1 MKYSLPEDHGIS
13 EELITK
19 LIPRD
24 PNGDICITDI
34 QFLALQHGV
43 ARGESAFIISP
54 TSTGKTNIAFWAI
67 SNSIDKQCPAVYL
80 VTHRALAEQKF
91 QEIKTFINEC
101 YGKHLSLSVVLA
113 TGDHIIDSE
122 NQPTN
127 APLNAD
133 ILIATYEKYLSIVSS
148 SKIPTNSSSTTVICD
163 EIQLLG
169 DNNRGASV
177 ELLLTLLRAV
187 GWRQFIGLS
196 AVIEDCDAK
205 DISNWLDISLVTEKN
220 REKHLSYECWSNTE
234 ITILNTKT
242 PEYINERKIPIHL
255 DVTEP
260 LAIIN
265 YLIED
270 DGDNKPIIV
279 FCMKKQDT
287 STLASSYIERY
298 KNPATI
304 SNKFELLP
312 DTTAARKLSI
322 CLDNRVA
329 FHNADLTDD
338 ERLIVEMSLKG
349 GLIDVIFA
357 TSTLASGVNF
367 PIGTTLFHSWKRWD
381 KNVRDRIAISP
392 SEFHNMAG
400 RSGRMGTEHKSG
412 RVVFFAFNKSEK
424 IDSRQYFQLNKIPK
438 ISPQIS
444 PSQFKPIVLKLVS
457 SGLCKNRKAIIKTIC
472 STFSGQ
478 REEDRNLRSYKTWDG
493 KIHAA
498 IDYLCDEGLLIESN
512 LEHISASDIGSAV
525 SFSGLIPDTGVYLL
539 SFIKNNIREIHQ
551 KLPSINN
558 NGHLDKV
565 AFHIFYSCFSS
576 PEFFDT
582 PISSPTRFLPYQLEN
597 IQSCTTEHLFTC
609 ELNNS
614 HVNHMAANAAY
625 LAIKWIQGESITKI
639 EKIVDGISAGV
650 FRDLINNL
658 NWILNGLSAI
668 LSSISDSKIKNSH
681 SALHHIDEQD
691 LIMLKQLP
699 RVITRLTFRLY
710 EGLPDQALW
719 LKNIEEVND
728 QFTLSRHEISYLIE
742 HNLITPE
749 RVSDGSGDAD
759 YIRLHA
765 FSKIKNKHQKANW
778 LRDTCKEW
786 KHLQRAKAASRHIKK
801 SALLDLGADFKRYYS
816 SLGTD
821 FEDAFENLLNKVKI
835 KTEKLDKRGNFG
847 APDFLI
853 LIENLQ
859 PIVIELKTKKG
870 NGLVDYNNATE
881 VLAASEIYDFKNNPC
896 VTLCNPG
903 VDPSIPNLI
912 ITCGR
917 LCIVESNDFGEA
929 LLRVASNNLSL
940 ESFWKWLTT
949 PGQALTRDLPTY

>member
-1 MKYSLPEDHGIS
+1 MKYSLPENHGIS
-13 EELITK
+13 EDLISK
-19 LIPRD
+19 LIPKD
-24 PNGDICITDI
+24 PSGDICITDI

-67 SNSIDKQCPAVYL
+67 SNSIDKKCPAVYL

-91 QEIKTFINEC
+91 QEIKAFVTDC
-101 YGKHLSLSVVLA
+101 YGEHLSLSVVLA

-122 NQPTN
+122 NLPTN

-133 ILIATYEKYLSIVSS
+133 ILIATYEKYLSIISS
-148 SKIPTNSSSTTVICD
+148 SKIPKNISSTTVICD

-169 DNNRGASV
+169 DNNRGANV
-177 ELLLTLLRAV
+177 ELLLTLLRSV

-196 AVIEDCDAK
+196 AVIEERDAQ

-220 REKHLSYECWSNTE
+220 REKHLNYECWSNTG
-234 ITILNTKT
+234 ITILNTKA
-242 PEYINERKIPIHL
+242 PEYINEKKIPRHL

-260 LAIIN
+260 LTIIN
-265 YLIED
+265 HLVED

-287 STLASSYIERY
+287 SMLASSYVERY
-298 KNPATI
+298 KNPDTI

-312 DTTAARKLSI
+312 DTAAAKKLSV

-338 ERLIVEMSLKG
+338 ERLIVERNLKE

-367 PIGTTLFHSWKRWD
+367 PIGTTLFYSWKRWD

-412 RVVFFAFNKSEK
+412 RVVFFAANRAELIESK
-424 IDSRQYFQLNKIPK
+424 QYLQLNKIPP

-444 PSQFKPIVLKLVS
+444 PSQFKQIVLKLVS
-457 SGLCKNRKAIIKTIC
+457 SGLCKNRKEIIDTIC
-472 STFSGQ
+472 STFSGK
-478 REEDRNLRSYKTWDG
+478 REEDRNLRSYKTWSE
-493 KIHAA
+493 KIHIA
-498 IDYLCDEGLLIESN
+498 IDYLCDEGLLTEKNREYLSPS
-512 LEHISASDIGSAV
+512 EIGSAV
-525 SFSGLIPDTGVYLL
+525 SFSGLLPDTGVYLL
-539 SFIKNNIREIHQ
+539 SFIRNNINEIHQ
-551 KLPSINN
+551 KLPSINKE
-558 NGHLDKV
+558 GALDKLALQV
-565 AFHIFYSCFSS
+565 FYYCFSS
-576 PEFFDT
+576 PEFFEMPT
-582 PISSPTRFLPYQLEN
+582 SLPTRFLPYQLDST
-597 IQSCTTEHLFTC
+597 QLCTTSSLRN
-609 ELNNS
+609 ELNNNS
-614 HVNHMAANAAY
+614 VNHIAANASF
-625 LAIKWIQGESITKI
+625 LAIKWIEGESITKI

-658 NWILNGLSAI
+658 NWVLNGLSAI
-668 LSSISDSKIKNSH
+668 LSSISDSKTISPH
-681 SALHHIDEQD
+681 SILKHINEQD
-691 LIMLKQLP
+691 LAMIKQLP

-719 LKNIEEVND
+719 LKSIEDVSD
-728 QFTLSRHEISYLIE
+728 QFTLNRHEISYLIE

-749 RVSDGSGDAD
+749 RVSDGSRDAD
-759 YIRLHA
+759 NIRLHA
-765 FSKIKNKHQKANW
+765 FSKVKNKHQKANW

-786 KHLQRAKAASRHIKK
+786 KSLQRKKATSRHIKK
-801 SALLDLGADFKRYYS
+801 SIQLGLGEDFKNYYT
-816 SLGTD
+816 SLGTE
-821 FEDAFENLLNKVKI
+821 FEDAFETLLKKVKI
-835 KTEKLDKRGNFG
+835 KTEKLDTRGKFG

-853 LIENLQ
+853 IIDNLQ

-870 NGLVDYNNATE
+870 SGLVDYNNATE
-881 VLAASEIYDFKNNPC
+881 VLAASEVYNFKNNPC
-896 VTLCNPG
+896 VTLCHPG